1 MLSKLFEQKCKELQ
15 DEIFHLI
22 EERLHMQGVILKES
36 KDSLELIIDL
46 EDNAKGDS
54 DADKVVREK
63 IKEAKERIKVKE
75 QRALADL
82 EMQTKMKECEVERR
96 LADRM
101 LNIEAERLTWL
112 KEEQLMEKKYIFDK
126 YLPAD
131 SIIRECAIES

>member
-36 KDSLELIIDL
+36 KDSLELLIDL

-54 DADKVVREK
+54 DADKLVREK
-63 IKEAKERIKVKE
+63 LQEAKERIKAKE
-75 QRALADL
+75 QKALADL

-101 LNIEAERLTWL
+101 FSIEA
-112 KEEQLMEKKYIFDK
+112 
-126 YLPAD
+126 
-131 SIIRECAIES
+131 

>member
-36 KDSLELIIDL
+36 KDSLELLIDL

-54 DADKVVREK
+54 DADKLVREK
-63 IKEAKERIKVKE
+63 LKEAKERIKVKE

-82 EMQTKMKECEVERR
+82 EIQTKMKECEVERR

-101 LNIEAERLTWL
+101 FNIEA
-112 KEEQLMEKKYIFDK
+112 
-126 YLPAD
+126 
-131 SIIRECAIES
+131 

>member
-22 EERLHMQGVILKES
+22 EERLQMQGVILKES
-36 KDSLELIIDL
+36 KDSLELLIDL

-54 DADKVVREK
+54 DADKLAREK
-63 IKEAKERIKVKE
+63 IQEAKERIKVKE

-101 LNIEAERLTWL
+101 FNIEA
-112 KEEQLMEKKYIFDK
+112 
-126 YLPAD
+126 
-131 SIIRECAIES
+131 